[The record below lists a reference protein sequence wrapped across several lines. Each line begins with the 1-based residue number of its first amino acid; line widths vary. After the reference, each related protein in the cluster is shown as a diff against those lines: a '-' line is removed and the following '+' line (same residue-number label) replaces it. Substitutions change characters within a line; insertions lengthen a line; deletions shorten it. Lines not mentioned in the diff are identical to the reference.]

1 MFDCTCDAAAIQI
14 ECDYIDADALGR
26 YSTLFAVANC
36 AAPHALE
43 LGAAER
49 FGGKTGFAAAGAYF
63 DKDEVVA
70 VFSDEIHLNAADAR
84 VSGDDV
90 HPGGLEPVGRYALS
104 EITKLAPRRHHRNAY
119 CATGA

>member
-14 ECDYIDADALGR
+14 QGNHIDADALGW
-26 YSTLFAVANC
+26 YSALFAVANG

-43 LGAAER
+43 LRRAER
-49 FGGKTGFAAAGAYF
+49 FGGKTGFAAAGTDL

-70 VFSDEIHLNAADAR
+70 VLGDEVHFDAADEH

-119 CATGA
+119 